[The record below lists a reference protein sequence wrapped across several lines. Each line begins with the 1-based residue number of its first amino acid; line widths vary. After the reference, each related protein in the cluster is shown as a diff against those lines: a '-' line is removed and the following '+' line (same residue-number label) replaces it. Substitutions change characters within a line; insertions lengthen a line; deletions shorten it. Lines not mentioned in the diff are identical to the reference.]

1 MAVYNCDMKRIL
13 IVGTAD
19 RLAPCKSRNWQG
31 AQVVTRELE
40 FIDEIDVWVDD
51 VQGADII
58 ILLNADDAPEILYSI
73 PDSFTGIVMACAV
86 KSALFEMLADIS
98 HSSGATWVGI
108 NGLPYFIGLPRL
120 EISVYRPEQAK
131 TVVSALAAV
140 GQESLLVDDRVGMV
154 AARVVCMII
163 NEAYFVFQEGTAAPA
178 DVDLAMQLGTNYP
191 QGPFSWAR
199 MIGIENVF
207 DVLNAL
213 QETTGEEKYKIA
225 HALRKAALQNRPL

>member
-1 MAVYNCDMKRIL
+1 MKRIL

-19 RLAPCKSRNWQG
+19 RLAPCVARNWQG

-40 FIDEIDVWVDD
+40 YIDEIDVWVDD
-51 VQGADII
+51 VQGSDMI
-58 ILLNADDAPEILYSI
+58 ILLNADEAPEILYSI
-73 PDSFTGIVMACAV
+73 PDSYTGIVLACSV
-86 KSALFEMLADIS
+86 KSALYEMLAEIS
-98 HSSGATWVGI
+98 PSSSTVWAGI

-120 EISVYRPEQAK
+120 EISVYRPEQASS
-131 TVVSALAAV
+131 VAAALSAA
-140 GQESLLVDDRVGMV
+140 GQDCLFVDDRVGMV
-154 AARVVCMII
+154 APRVVCMII
-163 NEAYFVFQEGTAAPA
+163 NEAYFVFQEGTAAPG

-191 QGPFSWAR
+191 QGPFAWAR
-199 MIGIENVF
+199 MIGIENVY